1 MSCVAMG
8 MNSQKGTMNL
18 EANKK
23 CKLIN
28 MPFIFFIMVIYAIL
42 PQFSVNTCKI
52 LCSSSHCQP
61 VCEQATLCSKLEL
74 RSF

>member
-1 MSCVAMG
+1 MSSVAMG

-42 PQFSVNTCKI
+42 RHLLQ
-52 LCSSSHCQP
+52 
-61 VCEQATLCSKLEL
+61 
-74 RSF
+74 